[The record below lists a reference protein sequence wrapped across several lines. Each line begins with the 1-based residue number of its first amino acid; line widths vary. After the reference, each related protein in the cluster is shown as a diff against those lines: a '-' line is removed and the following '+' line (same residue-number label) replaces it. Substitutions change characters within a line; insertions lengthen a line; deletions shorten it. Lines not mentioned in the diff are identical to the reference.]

1 MKRDLRALI
10 YAIIIL
16 FLVMILTF
24 AFSPV
29 LSSIIDTAIIQS
41 NHYGFLLDAEVLSAL
56 LVIVDLH
63 DLLIIFGEIF
73 GTAWLLYKSHLQ

>member
-24 AFSPV
+24 AFSP
-29 LSSIIDTAIIQS
+29 IIHSEINADITIS
-41 NHYGFLLDAEVLSAL
+41 NHFGFTLDAEVLSAL

-63 DLLIIFGEIF
+63 GLLVILGEIF
-73 GTAWLLYKSHLQ
+73 GTAGLLYKSHLQ

>member
-29 LSSIIDTAIIQS
+29 LSSIIDTDIIQS
-41 NHYGFLLDAEVLSAL
+41 NHYGFLLDAEVLSVL
-56 LVIVDLH
+56 SIVLDLH
-63 DLLIIFGEIF
+63 GLLLIIAEIIA
-73 GTAWLLYKSHLQ
+73 TLSLIYRSI

>member
-29 LSSIIDTAIIQS
+29 LSSIIDTNIIQS
-41 NHYGFLLDAEVLSAL
+41 NHYGFLLDAEVLSVL
-56 LVIVDLH
+56 SIVLDLH
-63 DLLIIFGEIF
+63 GLLLIIAEIIA
-73 GTAWLLYKSHLQ
+73 TLSLIYRSI